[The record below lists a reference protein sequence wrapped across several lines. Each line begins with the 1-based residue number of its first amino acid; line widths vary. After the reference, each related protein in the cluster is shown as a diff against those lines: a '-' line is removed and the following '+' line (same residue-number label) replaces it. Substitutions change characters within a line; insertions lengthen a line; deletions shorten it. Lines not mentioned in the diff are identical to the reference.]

1 MIAVL
6 ELLFCL
12 GVLAIITAML
22 VASLADAGAST
33 RVVTRAEPI
42 TVASNQLPVGF
53 TARCDSAHIS
63 ATVKS
68 M

>member
-22 VASLADAGAST
+22 VASLADAGT
-33 RVVTRAEPI
+33 NNRVAECVAPI
-42 TVASNQLPVGF
+42 TAPSNQLPIGF
-53 TARCDSAHIS
+53 TVRCDAARSA